1 MDYILNEG
9 IAQQEKGVQIL
20 DVNVGLPEIDEV
32 EMIKN
37 AVFEL
42 QSVIDLP
49 LQIDTV
55 DIEAMEQSMR
65 LYNGKPLVNSV
76 NGKEKNMKDVFPL
89 IKKYGG
95 TLIALTID
103 EDGIPETVEGRIKIA
118 EKIIKTAKEYG
129 IDKKTL
135 LLTLLQ

>member
-1 MDYILNEG
+1 M
-9 IAQQEKGVQIL
+9 
-20 DVNVGLPEIDEV
+20 
-32 EMIKN
+32 
-37 AVFEL
+37 F
-42 QSVIDLP
+42 S
-49 LQIDTV
+49 
-55 DIEAMEQSMR
+55 
-65 LYNGKPLVNSV
+65 
-76 NGKEKNMKDVFPL
+76 PL
-89 IKKYGG
+89 IKKKYGG

>member
-37 AVFEL
+37 AIFEL

-118 EKIIKTAKEYG
+118 EKS
-129 IDKKTL
+129 
-135 LLTLLQ
+135 